1 MQPFFNIK
9 NFDSRKEVTEL
20 LISKVT
26 DCSSTKKGLHALVI
40 WFWDCFLVFYKE
52 ASLFNL
58 SEPVTNRNSK
68 EQLL

>member
-26 DCSSTKKGLHALVI
+26 DCSPTKKGLHALVI
-40 WFWDCFLVFYKE
+40 
-52 ASLFNL
+52 
-58 SEPVTNRNSK
+58 
-68 EQLL
+68 